1 MKMDAS
7 YKPMKESTNMNC
19 QSMRKALRWRGLLA
33 GTALAM
39 LTLVMAACH
48 GKGKQHQALT
58 TEEREAVTTE
68 VHTAATDIYDEVCR
82 WYNKNRNSYAEHEFD
97 DRFLTSAFRQDRNAA
112 GGIGAELD
120 EVPPTMDYD
129 HWIQAQDWD
138 SIAATIDSVCVLA
151 RDTARVFFTIRNC
164 GGLRSA
170 AFMMVRTKNGNSNDA
185 HCWRIDD
192 FLTTDI
198 EGHLYA
204 ISERQTLQAYI
215 AEYTPAD
222 NDTTLHA
229 EIRTRVMAM
238 YGEMIAA
245 CQAAKKKGETQSLCV
260 FNNDRFLT
268 RDYMRWYAHIDSIDE
283 HRDGGDTFFFNTEHW
298 GLNLDQDGIKS
309 VEVLRI
315 TTSDDPSRTP
325 ALQADV
331 TLRLTCETYYLQ
343 EETVITHSI
352 VRLRMTRERGRWY
365 VDDFLSTYAPVTEK
379 EVMKQY
385 VHQEWLQGV
394 WDYEPSTRDTPAGS
408 TTEVASHYII
418 HFDTLIYPKRCDP
431 VQQDT
436 YTYGLTSDTLFLTN
450 IADGTPMKIIY
461 AFSHG
466 KLLTTEIYG
475 EDGAAGKGEEAQFIN
490 VKRK

>member
-1 MKMDAS
+1 MH
-7 YKPMKESTNMNC
+7 MKEPTNAYC
-19 QSMRKALRWRGLLA
+19 RAVRKALRWRGLLA
-33 GTALAM
+33 GIAVAM
-39 LTLVMAACH
+39 LTLTMAACH
-48 GKGKQHQALT
+48 GKEKPHEALT
-58 TEEREAVTTE
+58 PEEREATLAE
-68 VHTAATDIYDEVCR
+68 VRAAATDIYDEVCQ

-97 DRFLTSAFRQDRNAA
+97 DHFLTSGFRHDRNAA
-112 GGIGAELD
+112 AGIGTELN
-120 EVPPTMDYD
+120 EAPPAMDYD

-138 SIAATIDSVCVLA
+138 SVAFAVDSVRVLA
-151 RDTARVFFTIRNC
+151 RDTAHVFISICNGGTLQPVALAMVKEHTRNH
-164 GGLRSA
+164 A
-170 AFMMVRTKNGNSNDA
+170 DA
-185 HCWRIDD
+185 DRWRIDD
-192 FLTTDI
+192 FLTRDPQKMRR
-198 EGHLYA
+198 EEA
-204 ISERQTLQAYI
+204 RFSISERQALQAFI
-215 AEYTPAD
+215 AEYTPTD
-222 NDTTLHA
+222 CDTTLHA
-229 EIRTRVMAM
+229 EVRARVMAM

-245 CQAAKKKGETQSLCV
+245 CQAAKEKGETQSLYV
-260 FNNDRFLT
+260 FNNDHFLT
-268 RDYMRWYAHIDSIDE
+268 RDYMRWYERIDSIDE
-283 HRDGGDTFFFNTEHW
+283 HRDAGDTFFFNTEHW

-309 VEVLRI
+309 IEVLRI
-315 TTSDDPSRTP
+315 TTSDDPSRRP

-408 TTEVASHYII
+408 ATEVASHYII

-466 KLLTTEIYG
+466 KLLTTEIYS
-475 EDGAAGKGEEAQFIN
+475 EDGAAGKAEEAQFIN